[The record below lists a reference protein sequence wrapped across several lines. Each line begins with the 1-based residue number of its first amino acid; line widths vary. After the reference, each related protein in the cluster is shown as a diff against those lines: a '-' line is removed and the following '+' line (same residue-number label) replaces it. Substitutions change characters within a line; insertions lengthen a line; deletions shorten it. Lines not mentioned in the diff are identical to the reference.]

1 MREKILQELQ
11 KKEEDKVMLS
21 FKTEKRYKHIFERVC
36 KHEGY
41 SMSSILNALLKT
53 YVNEFL
59 EEEYKNI
66 RSLMQKADEIL
77 EKVRHSDDEKI
88 HLEAKQELLKI
99 KDAYEKEYL
108 NIFSLSDDGTYIP
121 YENDIDNLRS
131 SNHASTIYSEIIEY
145 TETDEEY
152 RERMELNEAYNRGE
166 IE

>member
-1 MREKILQELQ
+1 MREKILHELQ

-21 FKTEKRYKHIFERVC
+21 FKTEKRYKNIFERVC

-66 RSLMQKADEIL
+66 RPLMKRADEIL
-77 EKVRHSDDEKI
+77 EKDRLSKDPNIQTETEK
-88 HLEAKQELLKI
+88 ELLEI
-99 KDAYEKEYL
+99 KDAYIKEYSS
-108 NIFSLSDDGTYIP
+108 IFSISDEGTYIP
-121 YENDIDNLRS
+121 YEDDIDNLRG
-131 SNHASTIYSEIIEY
+131 SNHADTIYSEIIFY

-152 RERMELNEAYNRGE
+152 HKRMKMQEKYTEGE
-166 IE
+166 I